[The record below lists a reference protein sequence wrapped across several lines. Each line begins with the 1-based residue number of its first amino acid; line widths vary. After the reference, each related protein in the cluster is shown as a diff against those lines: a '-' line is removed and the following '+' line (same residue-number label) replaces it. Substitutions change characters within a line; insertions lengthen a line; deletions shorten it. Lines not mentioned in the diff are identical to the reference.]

1 MRTLAMKDVGEVLEK
16 VKAEL
21 AALSERLA
29 RLEALTAVASSP
41 AAAKETSLAPPPA
54 PNVSEEEV
62 LAISA
67 ALAAYLG
74 VRLHI
79 RQIRLVSSAA
89 WAQQGRVS
97 IQASH
102 RLHN

>member
-1 MRTLAMKDVGEVLEK
+1 MRTLAMEDVGEVLEK
-16 VKAEL
+16 VMAEL
-21 AALSERLA
+21 AALSGRLA
-29 RLEALTAVASSP
+29 RLEALNAVASSP
-41 AAAKETSLAPPPA
+41 AAAKETPAPPPA
-54 PNVSEEEV
+54 PAVSEEEV

-79 RQIRLVSSAA
+79 KQIRLVSSAA